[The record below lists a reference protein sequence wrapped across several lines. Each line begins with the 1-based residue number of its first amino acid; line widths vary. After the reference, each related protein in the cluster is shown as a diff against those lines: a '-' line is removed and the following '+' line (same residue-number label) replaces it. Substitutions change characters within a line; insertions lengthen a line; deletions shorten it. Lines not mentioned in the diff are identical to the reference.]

1 MTTTQATREDAPT
14 QAPMA
19 PLATALPAGLP
30 RLRLATLPTPLE
42 AAPRLGAALGV
53 RLFIKRED
61 CSGYGLGGNKLR
73 QIDFILAD
81 ALARGHD
88 AVVTTAGLQ
97 SNFCRALAA
106 AAAKTGLG
114 CGLLLRGRPPNVVQG
129 NLLLDHVFGATVRFT
144 DVTDPWDPRVKIELD
159 ALAESLRAA
168 GRNPAIVHLPGVTAA
183 LATAA
188 WATGAEELD
197 MQWRDAGIDPD
208 RIYIAVGSGLTLAGI
223 ALGLKV
229 AGRRC
234 RATGIS
240 VQQPAARIVPW
251 VVESANAASRLAG
264 LAMPFSAGDFDLDD
278 RHIGAGYGLPSEASL
293 AAVTMAGRH
302 EGLVLDPVYTGKA
315 LGGMIAQVREGPAR
329 GFGVKAGETLVFLHS
344 GGTPGLFVHADA
356 VAQGLLS

>member
-1 MTTTQATREDAPT
+1 MIMPEARPEREDAP
-14 QAPMA
+14 P
-19 PLATALPAGLP
+19 ATALPAGLP

-42 AAPRLGAALGV
+42 EAPRLGAALGV
-53 RLFIKRED
+53 RLFVKRED

-106 AAAKTGLG
+106 ASAKTGLA
-114 CGLLLRGRPPNVVQG
+114 CGLLLRGHQPNSVQG
-129 NLLLDHVFGATVRFT
+129 NLLLDQVFGATVRFT
-144 DVTDPWDPRVKIELD
+144 DVTDPWDPRVKTELD
-159 ALAESLRAA
+159 ALAESLRRA

-183 LATAA
+183 LAAAA

-197 MQWRDAGIDPD
+197 AQWRDAGIDPT
-208 RIYIAVGSGLTLAGI
+208 RIYVAVGSGLTLAGI
-223 ALGLKV
+223 ALGLKA

-234 RATGIS
+234 RAVGIS

-251 VVESANAASRLAG
+251 IAEAASAASRLAG
-264 LAMPFSAGDFDLDD
+264 LAMPFSAADFDLDD
-278 RHIGAGYGLPSEASL
+278 RHVGPGYGVPSAASL
-293 AAVTMAGRH
+293 AALKLAGRH

-315 LGGMIAQVREGPAR
+315 LAGMIAQVRDGT
-329 GFGVKAGETLVFLHS
+329 VKPGETIVFLHS

-356 VAQGLLS
+356 VAQGLA